1 MIRLTFL
8 LILFCFHSTFATVN
22 KIIAVVNDQAIT
34 SFDLEQAKKLLIV
47 LNKLQKL
54 NPEDNKKLEVKALE
68 YLIAQVLL
76 NEQAKLFQMTIS
88 AEEVNANIKI
98 SEKQN
103 NLPEGF
109 FLSQCNQN
117 QLDYKYFQDKI
128 KTNLITQKIQQ
139 GLLSNITISQDSIEQ
154 VVINNFFKPATFDLK
169 IFTTKDTSAHGYNQL
184 AALYPKVSGCSKLPK
199 MPQGCSMIESSEE
212 IANLNSYIRTSV
224 QNLAVNDK
232 TPILQT
238 DKGLVFIL
246 VGHKT
251 VENLSPEQKEFIT
264 NSLISPKIHAQMQ
277 RLYATQRLK
286 AYIQIYN

>member
-34 SFDLEQAKKLLIV
+34 SFDLEQAKKLFV
-47 LNKLQKL
+47 VFNKLQKL
-54 NPEDNKKLEVKALE
+54 NAEDNKKLEVKALE